1 MVDSETIRSYK
12 KLREKLAF
20 YVEDE
25 YREFS
30 AKLTL
35 TKRPFLGVR
44 IPKVRELAGLVPDSD
59 IERLLKVKPVTFEEV
74 LVRGFLICRL
84 PYEKMILY
92 FDSQIEYI
100 DNWSACDVFC
110 SGLRPVIRKHLSEF
124 LDLEVE
130 KLFDGPEFAVRTGL
144 VILKCSYIND
154 EYLDVV
160 FDRVEKVTH
169 REEYY
174 IRMAVAWLLAECFI
188 KYPAATTGYLLASNL
203 PKWTYNKT
211 ISKICDSY
219 RVDAET
225 KEMLRRMR
233 K

>member
-1 MVDSETIRSYK
+1 M
-12 KLREKLAF
+12 
-20 YVEDE
+20 
-25 YREFS
+25 
-30 AKLTL
+30 
-35 TKRPFLGVR
+35 
-44 IPKVRELAGLVPDSD
+44 
-59 IERLLKVKPVTFEEV
+59 
-74 LVRGFLICRL
+74 
-84 PYEKMILY
+84 
-92 FDSQIEYI
+92 
-100 DNWSACDVFC
+100 
-110 SGLRPVIRKHLSEF
+110 
-124 LDLEVE
+124 
-130 KLFDGPEFAVRTGL
+130 
-144 VILKCSYIND
+144 KCSYIND

-211 ISKICDSY
+211 MSKICDSY